1 MEILDLKFAGITLWT
16 WLPIIAA
23 FWLLWRHGDRVL
35 GFLSAVFTTAIGL
48 AGVAFLVLIVIGTIV
63 GIPQAIYD
71 GDWSTLL
78 LLLVL
83 PAFWLMAVA
92 LGKLKHQMDTWYIR
106 REPPAA

>member
-23 FWLLWRHGDRVL
+23 FWLLWRHGDRVF
-35 GFLSAVFTTAIGL
+35 GFLSAAVSLIVLGL
-48 AGVAFLVLIVIGTIV
+48 VGVVALFYVIGTIV